1 MKSHE
6 LPFEPVSFAFKVSVS
21 VGTCIIDVRHTV
33 FCALPYSLMN
43 TRIYSSAL
51 LLTFKTL
58 IHVYTYIHAYIQDIC
73 YTVKL
78 KDGDE
83 LDLLKDVSGHF
94 EPGSVTC
101 LMGSSGAG

>member
-1 MKSHE
+1 M
-6 LPFEPVSFAFKVSVS
+6 
-21 VGTCIIDVRHTV
+21 
-33 FCALPYSLMN
+33 
-43 TRIYSSAL
+43 
-51 LLTFKTL
+51 
-58 IHVYTYIHAYIQDIC
+58 YTPIQDIC